1 MNLELADVQAGFRKG
16 TGIRDQIANI
26 HWITEKTRARG
37 SAGEYQADERAGV
50 AGLSWRVSGRWTG
63 RCHAAQLASIRQMS
77 GQVSRGSAGEYQADE
92 WAGIARTSWRLSVR
106 GVGRFQWAWRFVK
119 FWMGSSSIILSDSE
133 NWDTKSLGSEF
144 PFISSNFQ
152 IQPPIKWHHLN
163 SKYLLISKSPL
174 WLKKLCSKI
183 ISVFFK
189 KERAMNNLGKLL
201 AGKNGE
207 MQTKK

>member
-1 MNLELADVQAGFRKG
+1 MVLGNWNSVIFIESFMEL
-16 TGIRDQIANI
+16 I
-26 HWITEKTRARG
+26 WI
-37 SAGEYQADERAGV
+37 
-50 AGLSWRVSGRWTG
+50 LSRV
-63 RCHAAQLASIRQMS
+63 
-77 GQVSRGSAGEYQADE
+77 
-92 WAGIARTSWRLSVR
+92 LSVFK
-106 GVGRFQWAWRFVK
+106 VLIWLFTDELHAVLEIYYLSPFQWAWRFVK